1 MELELCA
8 ASIQAVQLAKKYNFN
23 RIELCQNLE
32 QGGITPSI
40 GMIQTALQYNVDTHV
55 LIRPRIGNFIY
66 FKEEKEIILSDV
78 KYLNTL
84 SIKGLVV
91 GALNS
96 KNELDINFLNQI
108 KAIHS
113 KLDLTFHRAFDDI
126 KNWNLAIDQLVELGF
141 KRILS
146 SGGKSTVDEG
156 FQQLQQMVEYA
167 NGRIEIMTG
176 GGVNSKNIKKI
187 ATEINPPA
195 IHFSGTSVFKTNDT
209 SLFSTD
215 QLIADETK
223 IEMILL
229 EIGLIDTHIR

>member
-8 ASIQAVQLAKKYNFN
+8 ASIQAFRLAKKFNFN

-40 GMIQTALQYNVDTHV
+40 GMIQTALKYSIDTHV

-66 FKEEKEIILSDV
+66 SEEEKEIILSDI
-78 KYLNTL
+78 KDLHLL
-84 SIKGLVV
+84 SIKGFVV

-96 KNELDINFLNQI
+96 KNELDIDFLNQI
-108 KAIHS
+108 KSVHS
-113 KLDLTFHRAFDDI
+113 TLDLTFHRAFDDI
-126 KNWNLAIDQLVELGF
+126 ENWKLAIDQLVDLGF

-156 FQQLQQMVEYA
+156 FQQLQQMVDHA

-176 GGVNSKNIKKI
+176 GGINSMNIKKI
-187 ATEINPPA
+187 ATEINPSA
-195 IHFSGTSVFKTNDT
+195 IHFSGTSLLKSNNT

-215 QLIADETK
+215 LLIADETK
-223 IEMILL
+223 IETILTAL
-229 EIGLIDTHIR
+229 K

>member
-40 GMIQTALQYNVDTHV
+40 GMIQTALKYNIDTHV
-55 LIRPRIGNFIY
+55 LIRPRIGNFTY
-66 FKEEKEIILSDV
+66 TEEEKEIILSEI
-78 KYLNTL
+78 KNINSL
-84 SIKGLVV
+84 SIKGFVV

-96 KNELDINFLNQI
+96 KNELDIDFLNQI
-108 KAIHS
+108 KSIHS
-113 KLDLTFHRAFDDI
+113 TVDLTFHRAFDDI
-126 KNWNLAIDQLVELGF
+126 ENWKLAIDQLIELGF

-156 FQQLQQMVEYA
+156 FQQLQEMVQYA

-176 GGVNSKNIKKI
+176 GGVNSMNIKKI
-187 ATEINPPA
+187 ATEINPLA
-195 IHFSGTSVFKTNDT
+195 VHFSGTSLLKSSDT

-215 QLIADETK
+215 QLIVDEAK
-223 IEMILL
+223 IESILTAL
-229 EIGLIDTHIR
+229 K